1 MLQQNS
7 ALNLQLTHKDLE
19 QQLGGQ
25 FIGVDNKTVFKNIA
39 YDTRNIVNGENT
51 LFFALTGEFRDGH
64 SFIQNA
70 YDKGV
75 RCFVISK
82 KIDTDNFQDAAFYK
96 VKDTLFALQELAAHH
111 RKKFN
116 YPLIAI
122 TGSAGKTTVKEWIYH
137 LISPELK
144 VIRSSKSFNSQLGVA
159 LSLLELTENCDIA
172 LIEVGISKVGE
183 MERLLQIVQPTLGVF
198 TSFGRAHEESFIS
211 SEQHLN
217 EKLHLFT
224 SVKRT
229 FYSSTIA
236 LSSNQQKQIN
246 GIQLSASS
254 FQKELKLL
262 PFNDQASIN
271 NALIALGVAHYLLG
285 EKTRFDDKIISL
297 PRLAMRLESFEG
309 INGNTIINDT
319 YNLDLDALIHSL
331 EYQLR
336 LAGKRKRIVVI
347 GLDKENSSKRSQIE
361 EIVAP
366 FKPDQLLFVHP
377 PALLEEQFTD
387 AVVLIKGSRKADMQ
401 RYARSFRLKN
411 HTTYVEVNLSA
422 VRHNLAV
429 LKSGLLP
436 STKMLAMV
444 KAQSYGSGL
453 EKMGAYLENQG
464 IDYLGVAYADEGV
477 ELRKHGIQLPILV
490 MNTEEDGFEDCIL
503 NNLEPAIFTL
513 KQLDNFIKELILHGK
528 THYPIHL
535 KLDTGM
541 KRLGFEMN
549 DIPNVCDMLQA
560 QPEVYVKSVYSHL
573 ADSDN
578 RRDKRFTEHQIAH
591 FKNAVSYIEN
601 RLNYH
606 FLSHLLN
613 SEGISNYPDAQFD
626 MVRVGI
632 GMYGLST
639 NPIIKRKLEP
649 VVSWYSAISQ
659 IKTIKKGES
668 VGYSRTFIAKEEMK
682 IAIIPV
688 GYADGFR
695 RSLSNGKGSVYIN
708 GKACATVG
716 RVCMDMIMVDV
727 TKLKVN
733 EGDLVEIIGPN
744 QTIEKF
750 AEANDTIPYE
760 VLTSI
765 SKRVHRVYLE
775 E

>member
-1 MLQQNS
+1 VLQQNS
-7 ALNLQLTHKDLE
+7 TLNLQLTHKDLE

-25 FIGVDNKTVFKNIA
+25 FIGVDHKTVFKNIA

-70 YDKGV
+70 YEKGV

-82 KIDTDNFQDAAFYK
+82 KIDTEHFKDAAFYT

-116 YPLIAI
+116 YPLFAI

-137 LISPELK
+137 LISPELT
-144 VIRSSKSFNSQLGVA
+144 VIRSPKSFNSQLGVA
-159 LSLLELTENCDIA
+159 LSLLELTENCDVA

-183 MERLLQIVQPTLGVF
+183 MERLLQIVQPTHGVF
-198 TSFGRAHEESFIS
+198 TSFGRAHEESFVS

-217 EKLHLFT
+217 EKLQLFS
-224 SVKRT
+224 SVKKT
-229 FYSSTIA
+229 FYPSTIA

-246 GIQLSASS
+246 GIQLSTSS

-271 NALIALGVAHYLLG
+271 NALLALGVAHYLLG
-285 EKTRFDDKIISL
+285 EEARFDDKLISL

-309 INGNTIINDT
+309 NNGNTIINDT

-336 LAGKRKRIVVI
+336 LAGNRKRVVVI
-347 GLDKENSSKRSQIE
+347 GLDKENSSKKSQIE

-366 FKPDQLLFVHP
+366 FKPDQLLFVDP

-541 KRLGFEMN
+541 KRLGFEMT
-549 DIPNVCDMLQA
+549 DIPKVCDMLQA

-591 FKNAVSYIEN
+591 FKNAVTYIEN
-601 RLNYH
+601 RLNYY

-639 NPIIKRKLEP
+639 NPVIKRKLVP

-708 GKACATVG
+708 GKASATVG

-727 TKLKVN
+727 SKLKAN
-733 EGDLVEIIGPN
+733 EGDLVEIIGPH

-765 SKRVHRVYLE
+765 SKRVHRVYSE